1 MKFRLLTS
9 VFVFA
14 LLSACSVFNPA
25 TSGPAAA
32 PRSYR
37 PATAPP
43 QQSPASLGSIN
54 GQALQ
59 INQFSP
65 AIQTQL
71 RDVDNELAQRR
82 MHLIWAGIEDTID
95 QRLLKEAA
103 KARGL
108 SVKALEAEKIDSL
121 LREPSEDKLRIIYD
135 LNKASIGV
143 PYEIAEPF
151 LRRRLKE
158 EQREKLQ
165 TMLLGSLREGASITY
180 KIPVPDLPRV
190 KISAGDSPSLGSP
203 NAKVTLIEFSDFQC
217 PYCNR
222 AREVLEELRS
232 LYPDDLRIVFRDFP
246 LKQHPRAHQAAEAA
260 QCAHKQGKFWDY
272 HNLLFAHPDALED
285 QDLKEYARQL
295 QLSSE
300 RFSACLS
307 SGETSKIVEEN
318 RLSGKRYGVNGTP
331 AIYINGIKLV
341 GLLPLPVIKAIIN
354 KELGR

>member
-1 MKFRLLTS
+1 MKFRLLAS
-9 VFVFA
+9 VSIFA

-25 TSGPAAA
+25 TSGPVAA
-32 PRSYR
+32 PQAFRS
-37 PATAPP
+37 PATPP
-43 QQSPASLGSIN
+43 ESSPESLGSIN
-54 GQALQ
+54 GQALRV
-59 INQFSP
+59 NQFSP
-65 AIQTQL
+65 AIQRQL
-71 RDVDNELAQRR
+71 RDVENEFAQRR

-108 SVKALEAEKIDSL
+108 SIQALKTEKIDSL
-121 LREPSEDKLRIIYD
+121 LREPSEDELRIIYD
-135 LNKASIGV
+135 LNKTSIGV

-151 LRRRLKE
+151 LRRRLQE
-158 EQREKLQ
+158 EQREELQ
-165 TMLLGSLREGASITY
+165 TMLLGSLREGASIDY

-190 KISAGDSPSLGSP
+190 KISAGNSPSIGAP
-203 NAKVTLIEFSDFQC
+203 DAKVTLIEFSDFQC

-222 AREVLEELRS
+222 AREVIEELRS

-246 LKQHPRAHQAAEAA
+246 LKQHPRAHKAAQAA

-272 HNLLFAHPDALED
+272 HNLLFSHPDALED
-285 QDLKEYARQL
+285 RDLREYARQL
-295 QLSSE
+295 QLSPE

-307 SGETSKIVEEN
+307 SGEASKIVEEN

-341 GLLPLPVIKAIIN
+341 GLLPLPLIKAIIN